1 MNRSPEILV
10 VDDEPGIREGCKR
23 ALTRLNY
30 AVDLAE
36 DGAVGLRKVQ
46 QKQYDLILMDLMMP
60 GIGGLDLIKKV
71 HDIDAEIIIVVITGY
86 ATIETA
92 VEATKRGA
100 YDYLPKP
107 FAPETLAVLVK
118 RGLEKRELRL
128 EAQRL
133 HHERDQRLLELAGE
147 KSRLRTIIGCMA
159 DGVLV
164 TNLERQLVLWN
175 AAAVK
180 MLRLSGTDE
189 PGRPLSH
196 YVKAPSID
204 GGRGPGLCP
213 GVHFRREGS
222 SLDEALQNILSS
234 KDPGLAMISQ
244 EIRLEDPELVLM
256 AQMASVRDERG
267 TLLGAVTVL
276 RDITKLKE
284 IEKIKSQFVSMVA
297 HELRAPLAAIEG
309 WLDVVLSGA
318 AGEDERKKEAWLER
332 AKERAHSL
340 LALVSDLLEINKI
353 EAGKVALKMESVQV
367 ADIIRKTVDFLK
379 PVADRKSITFTIEIP
394 DTLPTVQADVQDM
407 EKLFTNL
414 ISNAIKYNVDKGS
427 VTIETT
433 VDAHYVGFHV
443 KDTGI
448 GMAPEHL
455 PRIFDDF
462 FRVED
467 KRTSKISGTGLGLTI
482 AKKIVDS
489 HFGHIEVKSRPDQGS
504 TFSVYLPYQKRTK

>member
-1 MNRSPEILV
+1 VNHPAEILV
-10 VDDEPGIREGCKR
+10 VDDEMGIREGCKR
-23 ALTRLNY
+23 ALSRLGY

-36 DGAVGLRKVQ
+36 DGAVGFRKVQ
-46 QKQYDLILMDLMMP
+46 EKQYDLILMDLMMP

-71 HDIDAEIIIVVITGY
+71 HDIDPEIIIVVITGY

-189 PGRPLSH
+189 PGRPLSE
-196 YVKAPSID
+196 YIKASSI
-204 GGRGPGLCP
+204 
-213 GVHFRREGS
+213 
-222 SLDEALQNILSS
+222 DEALQNILSS
-234 KDPGLAMISQ
+234 KDAGLAMISQ

-256 AQMASVRDERG
+256 AQMAPVRDEAG

-297 HELRAPLAAIEG
+297 HELRSPLAAIEG

-318 AGEDERKKEAWLER
+318 AGDDERKKEAWLER

-340 LALVSDLLEINKI
+340 LALVNDLLEISKI

-367 ADIIRKTVDFLK
+367 ADIIRKLVDFLK
-379 PVADRKSITFTIEIP
+379 PEADRKALSFTIRMPEA
-394 DTLPTVQADVQDM
+394 LPTVQADVQDM

-427 VTIETT
+427 VTIEAT
-433 VDAHYVGFHV
+433 VDAQYVGFHV
-443 KDTGI
+443 RDTGI

-462 FRVED
+462 FRIED

-489 HFGHIEVKSRPDQGS
+489 HFGHLEVKSRPDQGS